1 MSNSIHPNEL
11 GTKAFHFHQP
21 TQTAIIMY
29 TIVILNQLFMLVIEQ
44 HCESLCIP
52 IEVVYN
58 SILPLNRRY
67 SALFGRWGILYGLE

>member
-1 MSNSIHPNEL
+1 MSWEP
-11 GTKAFHFHQP
+11 KHFTFINQLK
-21 TQTAIIMY
+21 QQ
-29 TIVILNQLFMLVIEQ
+29 VLCILLLFMLVIEQ